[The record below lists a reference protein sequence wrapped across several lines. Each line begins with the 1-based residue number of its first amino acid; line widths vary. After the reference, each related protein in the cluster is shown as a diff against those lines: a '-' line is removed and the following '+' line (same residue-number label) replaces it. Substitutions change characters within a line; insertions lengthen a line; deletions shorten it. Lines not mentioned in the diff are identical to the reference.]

1 MQVFS
6 ENPAVT
12 QGPDR
17 LFSKKY
23 YSLVRLAIPKGTSIR
38 RHRSLMTVTVVAIK
52 GQIVFHT
59 DDAETTLVPGQAV
72 LMEPM
77 EFHWLEAPNE
87 DGEVMVVHGV
97 LAHDNQEHASDSTQ
111 N

>member
-6 ENPAVT
+6 GNPEIT

-17 LFSKKY
+17 LFSKRH
-23 YSLVRLAIPKGTSIR
+23 YSLVRLVIPKGTSIR

-59 DDAETTLVPGQAV
+59 DDEETTLVPGQAI
-72 LMEPM
+72 LMDPL

-87 DGEVMVVHGV
+87 DSEVMVVHGV
-97 LAHDNQEHASDSTQ
+97 LAPDSKNQVD
-111 N
+111 